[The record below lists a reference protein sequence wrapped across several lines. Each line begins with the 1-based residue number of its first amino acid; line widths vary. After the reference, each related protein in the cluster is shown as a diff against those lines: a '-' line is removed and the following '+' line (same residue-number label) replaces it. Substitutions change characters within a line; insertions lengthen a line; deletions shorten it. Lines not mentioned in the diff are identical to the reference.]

1 MRFTGESKNILNTL
15 FDFILPRHCVSCQAR
30 LELNENSLCNNCF
43 NKIQFSTELRLQHE
57 FERKFL
63 SAGIVSDFY
72 APFIFENDKELQHAI
87 HALKYNNRFRVGIYL
102 GKVLSEKIREAK
114 PEWQFELIIPV
125 PLHRLKKAQRGYNQS
140 YFIAKGIGRN
150 LGIDF
155 SDRILKR
162 IKYTESQT
170 SMTLVERAENI
181 FGAFKVNNAK
191 AIKDKSILIV
201 DDVITTGATIS
212 ECGRALINSGVN
224 KIYAASI
231 AVAD

>member
-1 MRFTGESKNILNTL
+1 MRFTGANQNILNAL
-15 FDFILPRHCVSCQAR
+15 FDFILPRYCVSCKSKLQ
-30 LELNENSLCNNCF
+30 LNQDSLCNDCYNQ
-43 NKIQFSTELRLQHE
+43 IQLSTKQRLQHE

-63 SAGIVSDFY
+63 SSGIVSDFY
-72 APFIFENDKELQHAI
+72 APFIFEKDKELQHAI

-140 YFIAKGIGRN
+140 LFIAKGAGKN
-150 LGIDF
+150 LGMNF

-181 FGAFKVNNAK
+181 SGAFKVTNAK
-191 AIKDKSILIV
+191 EIKDKSILIV

-212 ECGRALINSGVN
+212 ECGRALINSGAN